1 MGSLLLSATLTLLF
15 LASAATLSTT
25 RARAQAI
32 QSSRLL
38 DLVIRDYTFR
48 SYNHRAFK
56 TGKLHPIHLPANLTG
71 IDVDSVRFRCGSLG
85 RYGAR
90 IKEFRISVG
99 VTFQRCVERLLIVRQ
114 NLGSNWSNIYYDNYE
129 MSGYQL
135 ISPVLGLLAYNAA
148 GDDISIGAGTPFEVG
163 IQTGGNPITIDF
175 SNTTRIVNST
185 SSPGMIPLCASFG
198 RDGKVTLSNM
208 ASRHVC
214 VTRKQGHFGLVVESP
229 LMPLRKKESRWK
241 IVIGSAIGAALGAFL
256 IGLLLVAIFVKVKN
270 KQARMEDMVRRAYE
284 EEALQVSMVGHVRAP
299 TAPATR
305 TVPTIEHEYTSP
317 HHHHPS

>member
-1 MGSLLLSATLTLLF
+1 MGSLLLSATLVLLF

-25 RARAQAI
+25 RAQAI

-48 SYNHRAFK
+48 SYNHKAFK

-71 IDVDSVRFRCGSLG
+71 INVDSIRFRCGSLG

-129 MSGYQL
+129 LSGYQL

-148 GDDISIGAGTPFEVG
+148 GDDNISPSTPFEVG
-163 IQTGGNPITIDF
+163 IQTGKNPITIDF
-175 SNTTRIVNST
+175 SNTTRIANST
-185 SSPGMIPLCASFG
+185 SPGIIPLCASFG
-198 RDGKVTLSNM
+198 HDGKVTLSNM
-208 ASRHVC
+208 ASRNVC
-214 VTRKQGHFGLVVESP
+214 VTRKQGHFGLVIESP

-256 IGLLLVAIFVKVKN
+256 LGLLLIAIFVKVKN

-299 TAPATR
+299 TAPGTR
-305 TVPTIEHEYTSP
+305 TVPTIEHEYISP
-317 HHHHPS
+317 HRPS